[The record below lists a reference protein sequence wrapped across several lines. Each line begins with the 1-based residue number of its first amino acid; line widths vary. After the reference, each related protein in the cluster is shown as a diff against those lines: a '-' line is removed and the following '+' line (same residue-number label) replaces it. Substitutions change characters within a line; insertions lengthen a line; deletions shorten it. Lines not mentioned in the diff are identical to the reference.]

1 MKSKILKTVIVLML
15 LASLTMVNFIY
26 VGAGFISYAASNS
39 TTNHKNVQFTA

>member
-39 TTNHKNVQFTA
+39 TTNHKNVE